1 MDQKENMNLFRKLLV
16 LSVSSISLAAQ
27 QARATEITTTTTSP
41 VSTSTLADGAA
52 DDLVIT
58 DDGSI
63 EVSDT
68 PGFVAVTLDS
78 SNDVTIDGA
87 ITIEDSDTTT
97 GVYIVPGV
105 SGNLTLSG
113 SIALTEDY
121 SREDT
126 DDDDDDDGVLAIG
139 TSRSAITLGSG
150 APLTGSISLISG
162 SSLAV
167 EGNDSSGLLLL
178 SPLTGDLTARGAV
191 SVIGT
196 NAQGITATGLI
207 DGDVL
212 IGGSVTVVGE
222 GATALRL
229 DEGATGATTI
239 GGSLLSTGFVYYSN
253 SNYVAPALVT
263 SSTVALE
270 DRLDADEL
278 LIGGPTVVI
287 GGSLGQGLLVS
298 GVVIDPDLSDDESDD
313 ETKDTIEDFN
323 ENRATATIT
332 SYGSAPALLISA
344 DWNGTAT
351 EDLILG
357 EVLETVRDTLDDDD
371 DDDTDETLIQFAY
384 DYGLINRGTIG
395 AYGTNVGFDSLA
407 VAILG
412 STSSSYS
419 TLINGGFYNSGTITS
434 SAYEANA
441 TGILLGTNTQVPTLV
456 NAGTIQALIASETD
470 TTSVALDIVSTA
482 SLSSL
487 VNSGAITSRA
497 TGNAGS
503 VYAVRDLS
511 GTLSSITNTGTIN
524 AYYLTDSIDLTVRED
539 GVAFDLSANT
549 TGVTL
554 HQYEREATYDANG
567 DDEINALDTLDPS
580 IIGNILFG
588 SGDDQLILDGGTLT
602 GDVSFAEGTNTLT
615 ASDTTI
621 DGDVSFDGLSSSLL
635 LTNSAVLTGDVS
647 FGSSGTSSFTLSDGA
662 TYAGT
667 LTNSGSQLAVDISA
681 SRIRLD
687 YGSSITASSLSLG
700 SGTELILEIDPS
712 TATSEPVFD
721 VTGTVSIASGVTISP
736 IFTRV
741 LDQSSVY
748 TIIQADN
755 LSDSLDLSDISLTDD
770 APFIYLAELQLTEG
784 DSDTLDLVY
793 RLKTASELEL
803 DVNES
808 SAYGAVLELFG
819 TSDRLSEVFASISTE
834 KDFSQAYNQLLPQ
847 RSDASIS
854 FLNSQTSSAF
864 GALADQ
870 MNLLAASPGRAPK
883 AWIQESFT
891 FSDVKTDI
899 NIPGYNGSGFAVS
912 AGIDLPVAGLD
923 AFGVM
928 MNFSSGR
935 YEEKSGGDKPVS
947 TTGTGLG
954 LYALKKFD
962 NAFLR
967 GAAQA
972 SKVSFSSSRELNV
985 IFGEPDNF
993 RTDSDVLDGQDI
1005 SDTMSGEWQGYS
1017 LAATVAAG
1025 TEFRAGS
1032 FYARPELSAEYF
1044 RLQQDAY
1051 KETALRYADLALDI
1065 GSTESDRAAVSALL
1079 ALGKEWDFQNGLFK
1093 VFPEVRMGVRH
1104 QLLDSPYSTT
1114 ARFANGD
1121 ETFLIESQETAGTA
1135 AIGGFSLN
1143 SSSDIFTARLSY
1155 DVELSEGGA
1164 VHYIG
1169 ASGVLRF

>member
-1 MDQKENMNLFRKLLV
+1 MNLFRKLLV
-16 LSVSSISLAAQ
+16 LSVSSISLAA

-41 VSTSTLADGAA
+41 VSTSTLANGAP

-58 DDGSI
+58 DNGSI

-87 ITIEDSDTTT
+87 ISIEDSDNTT

-121 SREDT
+121 TREDT

-139 TSRSAITLGSG
+139 TTRSAITLGSG
-150 APLTGSISLISG
+150 APLAGSISLASG
-162 SSLAV
+162 SSVLV

-178 SPLTGDLTARGAV
+178 SPLTGDLTTKGSI

-196 NAQGITATGLI
+196 NAQGITASGLI
-207 DGDVL
+207 AGDVL
-212 IGGSVTVVGE
+212 IGGSVSVVGE
-222 GATALRL
+222 GGTALRL
-229 DEGATGATTI
+229 DDGVTGATSLN
-239 GGSLLSTGFVYYSN
+239 GSLISTGFVFSSS

-263 SSTVALE
+263 SSTVPLE
-270 DRLDADEL
+270 DRFDADEL
-278 LIGGPTVVI
+278 LVGGPTVVI
-287 GGSLGQGLLVS
+287 GASLGQGLLIN
-298 GVVIDPDLSDDESDD
+298 GAVIDPDLSDDESEDD
-313 ETKDTIEDFN
+313 TKDTTEDFN
-323 ENRATATIT
+323 ENRASAVIT

-371 DDDTDETLIQFAY
+371 DDDVDEALIQFAY
-384 DYGLINRGTIG
+384 DYGLINRGTIS

-412 STSSSYS
+412 SSASNYS
-419 TLINGGFYNSGTITS
+419 TLVSGGIYNSGTITS

-441 TGILLGTNTQVPTLV
+441 TGILLGTNTQVPTLI
-456 NAGTIQALIASETD
+456 NAGTIQALIASEID
-470 TTSVALDIVSTA
+470 TTAVALDIAGTA
-482 SLSSL
+482 SLSSFE
-487 VNSGAITSRA
+487 NSGTITSRA
-497 TGNAGS
+497 TGNAGT
-503 VYAVRDLS
+503 VYAVRDQS
-511 GTLSSITNTGTIN
+511 GTLNSVINTGSIS
-524 AYYLTDSIDLTVRED
+524 AHYLTDSIDLTVRED

-554 HQYEREATYDANG
+554 HQYERAATYDANG

-580 IIGNILFG
+580 LTGNILFG
-588 SGDDQLILDGGTLT
+588 AGDDQLILEAGTLT
-602 GDVSFAEGTNTLT
+602 GDVAFAGGANTLT

-621 DGDVSFDGLSSSLL
+621 DGDVSFEGLSSSLL

-647 FGSSGTSSFTLSDGA
+647 FGASGTSSFVLTDGA

-687 YGSSITASSLSLG
+687 YGSSVAASSLSFG
-700 SGTELILEIDPS
+700 SGTELILAIDPA
-712 TATSEPVFD
+712 TATSEPVLD
-721 VTGTVSIASGVTISP
+721 VTGSVSIASGVTISP

-741 LDQSSVY
+741 LDESSVY
-748 TIIQADN
+748 TIIEADD
-755 LSDSLDLSDISLTDD
+755 LSGSLNLSDISLTAD
-770 APFIYLAELQLTEG
+770 APYIYLAELQLTEG

-808 SAYGAVLELFG
+808 SAYSAVLDLFG

-834 KDFSQAYNQLLPQ
+834 KDFSQAYNQLMPQ
-847 RSDASIS
+847 RSDASVS
-854 FLNSQTSSAF
+854 FLNSQTTAAF

-891 FSDVKTDI
+891 FSDVKTDT

-912 AGIDLPVAGLD
+912 AGIDLPVDGLD

-947 TTGTGLG
+947 TTGTGVG
-954 LYALKKFD
+954 VYALKQLDK
-962 NAFLR
+962 AFVR
-967 GAAQA
+967 GAAQVA
-972 SKVSFSSSRELNV
+972 KVDFSSSRDLNV

-993 RTDSDVLDGQDI
+993 RSDSDVLDGQDI
-1005 SDTMSGEWQGYS
+1005 SDTMSGDWQGYS

-1032 FYARPELSAEYF
+1032 FYARPEVSAEYF

-1051 KETALRYADLALDI
+1051 KETALRYGDLALEI
-1065 GSTESDRAAVSALL
+1065 GSAESERAAVSALL
-1079 ALGKEWDFQNGLFK
+1079 ALGKEWDVQNGLYK
-1093 VFPEVRMGVRH
+1093 VFPEIRMGVRH

-1114 ARFANGD
+1114 SRFANGD

-1155 DVELSEGGA
+1155 DVELSEGGT